1 MSEKLSMTFQLNTI
15 DHLGVKLYNSFPP
28 VIAELVSNAY
38 DADANK
44 VEVIIDYQNKEV
56 IVSDDGHGMTRN
68 ELNSNFLVIGRNRRL
83 DTSNGYSRTLMR
95 KVTGRK
101 GLGKLAVFGIAET
114 IIISSTCENKKNTFK
129 MNYDDI
135 KGNSDK
141 QVYYPEL
148 IDDNISVNEGNGTIV
163 TLKNLKVNSLTDIN
177 NLSESL
183 SSKFKFF
190 DEDFQ
195 VIITDSNNSQSINVT
210 NELYYN
216 RLQKEF
222 EWHFPNDFE
231 SEFEDSIYLNWL
243 KEKGVN
249 GHIITQKTPLQQKHK
264 GFIIYSRKKLVQEN
278 TFFNERSNDNF
289 HSYVT
294 GNFTIDFIEDLN
306 EDYIS
311 TDRRSLLWGQHED
324 LKLLKDNLDKLVN
337 KISNEW
343 RKSRKEK
350 KENAIEELIP
360 TDFYDDVNPPE
371 RKILKNF
378 QNQFANNIE
387 TEDEALKVV
396 QIMDSLKKQFHF
408 EYFKTYV
415 AELNDAEITVENM
428 HKISNDWEKIELHEM
443 SKIALGRIETINR
456 FEKFIKENASETKY
470 IQPFLEKFPWIL
482 DPRMT
487 TFDREV
493 TYSKIL
499 KEKFPD
505 DELDESN
512 RRIDFVCSN
521 VNGTV
526 HIIELKRPNIKLSL
540 KEIHQAID
548 YSRFLSEKR
557 TEISDIKTFLVS
569 DNINMDPTDK
579 LLYDS
584 LYQTGKL
591 TIRTYS
597 DMLEQAKS
605 YHKQFIDMLDE
616 IKKTKEGL

>member
-1 MSEKLSMTFQLNTI
+1 MTFQLNTI
-15 DHLGVKLYNSFPP
+15 DHLGVKLYSSFPP

-44 VEVIIDYQNKEV
+44 VNINIDYEKKEV
-56 IVSDDGHGMTRN
+56 IVSDDGHGMARS
-68 ELNSNFLVIGRNRRL
+68 ELNENFLVIGRNRRL
-83 DTSNGYSRTLMR
+83 NSSQGFSKILKR

-101 GLGKLAVFGIAET
+101 GLGKLAVFGIAEK
-114 IIISSTCENKKNTFK
+114 IIISSTCENFKNTFK

-135 KGNSDK
+135 KGNSNQ

-148 IDDNISVNEGNGTIV
+148 IDDNIQVNEGNGTTITIKNIKIN
-163 TLKNLKVNSLTDIN
+163 TLSDTLT
-177 NLSESL
+177 LAESL

-190 DEDFQ
+190 DDSFQ
-195 VIITDSNNSQSINVT
+195 VEITNSNTFESINVT

-216 RLQKEF
+216 KLHKEF

-231 SEFEDSIYLNWL
+231 KEIQDSIYLSWL
-243 KEKGVN
+243 KDKGVI
-249 GHIITQKTPLQQKHK
+249 GHILTQKTPLQVKHK
-264 GFIIYSRKKLVQEN
+264 GFVIYSRKKLAQEN

-289 HSYVT
+289 NSYVT
-294 GNFTIDFIEDLN
+294 GDFTIDFIEDLN

-311 TDRRSLLWGQHED
+311 TDRRSLLWDQNED
-324 LKLLKDNLDKLVN
+324 LKLLRENLDKLIN

-350 KENAIEELIP
+350 KENAIEELFP
-360 TDFYDDVNPPE
+360 KDFYDDVNAPE

-378 QNQFANNIE
+378 QNQLAINIE
-387 TEDEALKVV
+387 NEDEALRIVET
-396 QIMDSLKKQFHF
+396 MNSLKKQFHF
-408 EYFKTYV
+408 EYFKKYV
-415 AELNDAEITVENM
+415 SELNDTEITLENM
-428 HKISNDWEKIELHEM
+428 NKISNDWEKIEIHEM
-443 SKIALGRIETINR
+443 SKIAIGRIQTINR
-456 FEKFIKENASETKY
+456 FENFIKENASETKY

-499 KEKFPD
+499 KEKYPD
-505 DELDESN
+505 DELEESN

-526 HIIELKRPNIKLSL
+526 HIIELKRPNIKITS

-548 YSRFLSEKR
+548 YSRFLSVKR
-557 TEISDIKTFLVS
+557 TEITDIKTFLVS
-569 DNINMDPTDK
+569 DNINMDPTDRIV
-579 LLYDS
+579 YES
-584 LYQTGKL
+584 LNQSGKL

-597 DMLEQAKS
+597 DMLEQAKN
-605 YHKQFIDMLDE
+605 YHRQFIEMIED
-616 IKKTKEGL
+616 INKTKEGL

>member
-1 MSEKLSMTFQLNTI
+1 MSEKLAMTFQLNTI
-15 DHLGVKLYNSFPP
+15 DHLGVKLYSSFPP

-38 DADANK
+38 DADAKK

-68 ELNSNFLVIGRNRRL
+68 DLNTNFLVIGRNRRI
-83 DTSNGYSRTLMR
+83 DTSNGYSRILKR

-114 IIISSTCENKKNTFK
+114 IIISSTCENYKNTFK

-135 KGNSDK
+135 KDNSDK
-141 QVYYPEL
+141 QVYYPEP
-148 IDDNISVNEGNGTIV
+148 IDDNIPVKEGNGTVI
-163 TLKNLKVNSLTDIN
+163 TIKNLKVDAITDIAT
-177 NLSESL
+177 LSESL

-190 DEDFQ
+190 DADFQ
-195 VIITDSNNSQSINVT
+195 VTITNSNDSQSTLVT

-216 RLQKEF
+216 RIQKEF
-222 EWHFPNDFE
+222 EWHFPKDFE
-231 SEFEDSIYLNWL
+231 SEIKDSIYLNWL
-243 KEKGVN
+243 MEKGVN

-311 TDRRSLLWGQHED
+311 TDRRSLLWDQHKD
-324 LKLLKDNLDKLVN
+324 LKLLKDNLDKLIN
-337 KISNEW
+337 KINNEW

-350 KENAIEELIP
+350 KETAIEELIP
-360 TDFYDDVNPPE
+360 KDFYNDVNPPE
-371 RKILKNF
+371 RKILQNF
-378 QNQFANNIE
+378 QNQLANNIE

-396 QIMDSLKKQFHF
+396 EIMNSLKNQFHF

-415 AELNDAEITVENM
+415 SELNDAEITVENM
-428 HKISNDWEKIELHEM
+428 SKISNDWEKIELHEM
-443 SKIALGRIETINR
+443 SKIAVGRIETINR

-499 KEKFPD
+499 KEVFPD
-505 DELDESN
+505 DELEESN

-540 KEIHQAID
+540 KELHQAVD

-569 DNINMDPTDK
+569 DNITMAPTDK
-579 LLYDS
+579 KLYDS
-584 LYQTGKL
+584 LHQTGTL
-591 TIRTYS
+591 IIRTYS

>member
-1 MSEKLSMTFQLNTI
+1 MDKLAMTFQLNTI
-15 DHLGVKLYNSFPP
+15 DHLGVKLYSSFPP
-28 VIAELVSNAY
+28 VIAELVSNSY
-38 DADANK
+38 DADATM
-44 VEVIIDYQNKEV
+44 VDIFIDYEKKEV
-56 IVSDDGHGMTRN
+56 IVSDNGHGMTRN
-68 ELNSNFLVIGRNRRL
+68 ELNENFLVIGRNRRINSSMGFSKNL
-83 DTSNGYSRTLMR
+83 KR

-101 GLGKLAVFGIAET
+101 GLGKLAVFGIAEE
-114 IIISSTCENKKNTFK
+114 IIISSTCDGVKNTFK
-129 MNYDDI
+129 MNYEDI
-135 KGNSDK
+135 KNNSDK
-141 QVYYPEL
+141 QVYYPEIL
-148 IDDNISVNEGNGTIV
+148 DDNINVTGINGTTVII
-163 TLKNLKVNSLTDIN
+163 KNIKLNNITDSAT
-177 NLSESL
+177 LSESL

-190 DEDFQ
+190 DEGFQ
-195 VIITDSNNSQSINVT
+195 VVVTNTNTSEIMNVT

-216 RLQKEF
+216 KIHKEF
-222 EWHFPNDFE
+222 EWAFPEDFE
-231 SEFEDSIYLNWL
+231 NEIQDSIYLSWL
-243 KEKGVN
+243 KNMEVKGHV
-249 GHIITQKTPLQQKHK
+249 ITQKTPLQQKHK

-294 GNFTIDFIEDLN
+294 GDFTIDFIEDLN
-306 EDYIS
+306 DDYIS
-311 TDRRSLLWGQHED
+311 TDRRSILWDQSND
-324 LKLLKDNLDKLVN
+324 LKILKENLDKLIY
-337 KISNEW
+337 KISNDW

-350 KENAIEELIP
+350 RETAIEELIP
-360 TDFYDDVNPPE
+360 LDFYNDVNPPE

-378 QNQFANNIE
+378 QNQLASNIE

-396 QIMDSLKKQFHF
+396 EIMDSLKKQFHF
-408 EYFKTYV
+408 EYFKKYV
-415 AELNDAEITVENM
+415 SELNDTEITVENM
-428 HKISNDWEKIELHEM
+428 TKISDDWEQIEIHEM
-443 SKIALGRIETINR
+443 SKIAVGRIETISR

-493 TYSKIL
+493 TYSRIL

-505 DELDESN
+505 DELEERN

-540 KEIHQAID
+540 KEILQAVD

-557 TEISDIKTFLVS
+557 TEITDIKTFLVS
-569 DNINMDPTDK
+569 DNIAMGSTDEVVYK
-579 LLYDS
+579 S
-584 LYQTGKL
+584 LNQTGTL

-605 YHKQFIDMLDE
+605 YHKQFIEMLED
-616 IKKTKEGL
+616 INKTKEGD